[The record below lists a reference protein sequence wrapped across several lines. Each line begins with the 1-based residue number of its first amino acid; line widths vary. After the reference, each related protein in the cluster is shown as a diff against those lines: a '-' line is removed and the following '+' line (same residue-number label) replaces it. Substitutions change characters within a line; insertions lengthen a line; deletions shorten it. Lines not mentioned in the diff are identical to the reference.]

1 MGGVVFGVSAL
12 FPALYAQNY
21 KSSACSARCSASAA
35 TSAAAVGSWPA
46 TTKRRLAEAG
56 EFLSGSRGT
65 LLEVAASAV
74 LRGRSLRE
82 GSFFDR
88 LFDRLSGKAEHSKAE
103 HSPGESKPESRNR
116 HDAPH
121 RRELPPPQ
129 PHAHSCSDPCPL
141 GVETKCCDHQFVA
154 FSLAASLA
162 FFLVDAAAAPWGEL
176 ADRRGGKLT
185 LAWASLLSIAGFA
198 ALAGGAYLLD
208 DAIVTAGLLA
218 LGCAGPGVFNGAF
231 YGTLELIGT
240 GEPKIRAALTS
251 LNAAAFDGSAL
262 VFMLLRVAARAARV
276 GLAAP
281 CLAWAALCA
290 PLCVA
295 LWRLLPAHGSLLAQ
309 PAAAASEQVGMLQ
322 AAVEGE
328 SKSEVGEDAGDES
341 ETKSDVASPLSAR
354 WKREEEAARLRKLA
368 VEVSGGEVG
377 MGAVLLSASNCL
389 LVLYMAVYHLVSN
402 FYLETQIDQL
412 EELFGAGH
420 AEWLS
425 SAFNFAFPLGGLLA
439 SVPVASLLE
448 RAGEAE
454 YFGIA
459 TLLANTFSLC
469 SLSSSRQPQLAAA
482 LLFGPVRCLTWAC
495 YFQFLSTESRYPP
508 GLSAR
513 AMGYNNV
520 VIAIVGAA
528 GPYTLAYLVNER
540 ALLGGASMG
549 MGKGRGDSRYLQ
561 AKLFLQLC
569 NTLIAIFPCLLWRER
584 RRKQAGAAHSG

>member
-1 MGGVVFGVSAL
+1 MSATGPQKSIVLWVAVLLAAWCTFAMGGVVFGVSAL

-341 ETKSDVASPLSAR
+341 ETKSDVALPLSAR

-368 VEVSGGEVG
+368 VEVG
-377 MGAVLLSASNCL
+377 
-389 LVLYMAVYHLVSN
+389 LY
-402 FYLETQIDQL
+402 
-412 EELFGAGH
+412 
-420 AEWLS
+420 
-425 SAFNFAFPLGGLLA
+425 
-439 SVPVASLLE
+439 
-448 RAGEAE
+448 
-454 YFGIA
+454 
-459 TLLANTFSLC
+459 
-469 SLSSSRQPQLAAA
+469 
-482 LLFGPVRCLTWAC
+482 
-495 YFQFLSTESRYPP
+495 
-508 GLSAR
+508 
-513 AMGYNNV
+513 
-520 VIAIVGAA
+520 
-528 GPYTLAYLVNER
+528 
-540 ALLGGASMG
+540 GGA
-549 MGKGRGDSRYLQ
+549 
-561 AKLFLQLC
+561 
-569 NTLIAIFPCLLWRER
+569 
-584 RRKQAGAAHSG
+584 

>member
-1 MGGVVFGVSAL
+1 MSAAGPQNSIVLWVAVLLAAWCTFAMGGVVFGVSAL

-74 LRGRSLRE
+74 LRGRSLHE
-82 GSFFDR
+82 GSF
-88 LFDRLSGKAEHSKAE
+88 FDRLSGKAEHSKAE

-218 LGCAGPGVFNGAF
+218 LGCAGPGVFNGAALLPPPPQPPAERPRPSV
-231 YGTLELIGT
+231 GRRLLRHARADRHRRAEDPCGAHLAQRGRLRRLRPRLHAAPRR
-240 GEPKIRAALTS
+240 GEGGACRARRTVPRLGRAVRAAVC
-251 LNAAAFDGSAL
+251 GS
-262 VFMLLRVAARAARV
+262 V
-276 GLAAP
+276 
-281 CLAWAALCA
+281 
-290 PLCVA
+290 
-295 LWRLLPAHGSLLAQ
+295 
-309 PAAAASEQVGMLQ
+309 AAAAGARPAAPAEVEDTSATRPGMSRRRTARCSLSRRPPRRSRSGCCRWRNREARPSSCSRCLDPCVCLQ

-341 ETKSDVASPLSAR
+341 ETKSDVALPLSAR

-368 VEVSGGEVG
+368 VEVG
-377 MGAVLLSASNCL
+377 
-389 LVLYMAVYHLVSN
+389 LY
-402 FYLETQIDQL
+402 
-412 EELFGAGH
+412 
-420 AEWLS
+420 
-425 SAFNFAFPLGGLLA
+425 
-439 SVPVASLLE
+439 
-448 RAGEAE
+448 
-454 YFGIA
+454 
-459 TLLANTFSLC
+459 
-469 SLSSSRQPQLAAA
+469 
-482 LLFGPVRCLTWAC
+482 
-495 YFQFLSTESRYPP
+495 
-508 GLSAR
+508 
-513 AMGYNNV
+513 
-520 VIAIVGAA
+520 
-528 GPYTLAYLVNER
+528 
-540 ALLGGASMG
+540 GGA
-549 MGKGRGDSRYLQ
+549 
-561 AKLFLQLC
+561 
-569 NTLIAIFPCLLWRER
+569 
-584 RRKQAGAAHSG
+584 